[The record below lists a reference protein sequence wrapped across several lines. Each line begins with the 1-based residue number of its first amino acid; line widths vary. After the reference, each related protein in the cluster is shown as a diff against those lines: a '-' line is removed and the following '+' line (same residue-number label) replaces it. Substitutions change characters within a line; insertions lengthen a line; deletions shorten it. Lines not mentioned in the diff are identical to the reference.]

1 MLDAG
6 QESAT
11 LKEVYDSGPSG
22 FGVLPRAWVALWSSS
37 GRWSSCLMEFWD
49 HCLLEAP
56 PHEGQSETGPQGP
69 HRQTPLPRPR
79 RGWPLRCPGA
89 PADLVPSNHLQT
101 LPPSPAQR
109 AGMLVPVVCRLA
121 WQRAS
126 PSSRVKVRAA
136 QSSFRLSQLCGE
148 SGSSPSR
155 LGSPGQQGLA
165 HSLPLALD
173 SPQRCAPG
181 PLVSEWADGQAALGK
196 LQHQPAGGEPGAGQ
210 ASMQSWA
217 PQIVRSW
224 HCPAREGTL

>member
-37 GRWSSCLMEFWD
+37 GRRSSCLMEFWD

-109 AGMLVPVVCRLA
+109 AGMLVPLVCRLA

-181 PLVSEWADGQAALGK
+181 PWSVNGQMDR
-196 LQHQPAGGEPGAGQ
+196 QPWESSSTSLLEGSQEQ
-210 ASMQSWA
+210 A
-217 PQIVRSW
+217 R
-224 HCPAREGTL
+224 